1 MSVFSYCSTIPTF
14 WRIVKKKS
22 VEGFSDHPYLF
33 SLLNGLLWTFYGYLT
48 LRRGGLFLLT
58 VNAIGCAFQY
68 AYLAFYILFA
78 TTHKQRMI
86 TGTSTGIVHLLFLM
100 MVILVKF
107 FLKQY
112 SIQLRVMGTMSC
124 MAAIVMYGAPLS
136 IMATVIYTKSVEYM
150 PFLLSLALTLRSG
163 TWCAFGYVTHDIY
176 VEVTNTIGV
185 LLGVSQ
191 LILYT
196 IYCKKTPRNV
206 LKTDTMIPADMEA
219 CRNTHGL
226 HNSVNI
232 NKPKDF
238 AGNPHDTINKGE
250 T

>member
-136 IMATVIYTKSVEYM
+136 IM
-150 PFLLSLALTLRSG
+150 
-163 TWCAFGYVTHDIY
+163 
-176 VEVTNTIGV
+176 VTNTIGV